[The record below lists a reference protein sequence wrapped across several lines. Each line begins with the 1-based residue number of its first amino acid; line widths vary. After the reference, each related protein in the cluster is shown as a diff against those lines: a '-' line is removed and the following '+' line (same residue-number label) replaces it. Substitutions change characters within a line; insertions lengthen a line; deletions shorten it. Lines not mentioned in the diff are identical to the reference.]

1 MIANICEALVSRKMK
16 GINSLKNCWAL
27 AESRAVNVGII
38 SPVPWLSAGDGASGM
53 CCGSPKESFPLFLMG
68 VGVVGV
74 FNMWLST
81 ELWVCKSLLRSCSI
95 HKVISS
101 QLLSQLLGQNLV
113 CAESVA
119 LPARLK
125 SSQCSFVHAL
135 PLLSLLLALQL
146 P

>member
-1 MIANICEALVSRKMK
+1 MSRKMK

-74 FNMWLST
+74 FSMWLCT
-81 ELWVCKSLLRSCSI
+81 ELWVFKSLQHPQSHFFPTSLPTAGP
-95 HKVISS
+95 K
-101 QLLSQLLGQNLV
+101 LGL
-113 CAESVA
+113 C
-119 LPARLK
+119 
-125 SSQCSFVHAL
+125 
-135 PLLSLLLALQL
+135 
-146 P
+146 